1 MKQVNRDD
9 YKSEGG
15 GAMRRSL
22 LSLLFAAL
30 AVIPAGC
37 GGSKAVVAV
46 TISPTTGTVKLEQ
59 TLQFSD
65 TVTGNSD
72 TSVTWS
78 VNNVTGG
85 NASVGTI
92 TTQGLYTAPANAL
105 NASSVTVAAT
115 SVADTSKSAS
125 ATVTISSGATVTV
138 FPTSGVS
145 LQASETYQFTDTV
158 TNTISNS
165 NQSTAV
171 YWYVNSVQGGNSTTG
186 TITNTG
192 LYTAPSQIGTSTT
205 FVVKATLQ
213 ADSTSSGQTNV
224 AVVPA
229 GAPTLSN
236 IHPPNV
242 ATGAYFEDVYLNGS
256 NFVSTSVARANG
268 TPVATSFISS
278 SVLRARIPAA
288 NLSAAGTVF
297 IDVAQQS
304 GALSSI
310 ARLTVSDIA
319 PTLISTT
326 PDSTQQ
332 ITQNP
337 GSVGVNL
344 DGGYYTSETVTE
356 FNGVV
361 RASTIQNSRQLS
373 VTLDPSDIATAG
385 LFPVSVRNNS
395 SGITGQISAANLAV
409 RPGVTPQVLTTL
421 TVGNNPNAV
430 AINTA
435 TGIAVIANSGS
446 NSLTLIDLNAADSTY
461 LQQVGTITVGTSPS
475 SVAVDNSRNL
485 AVVANNGSNS
495 VSIVDLSAKAVKATI
510 ASPSSVDSFPYAV
523 GVNPL
528 TGRALLAYQN
538 SSTATIIDLDKLAV
552 SATGQIPTTGS
563 NPQVTVEP
571 RFNWGIVTPGGN
583 GSMSVVDLTGLGR
596 SVVSL
601 IAVPSSNGAVRK
613 SGTVTITTTDTLS
626 VTTGQSVD
634 VEGVNDASFDGVY
647 QVASASGTTFTYTQ
661 SGSDTTSGNG
671 TVSVAAP
678 LVTVALNQNVR
689 GIGINTETEQAVLAD
704 PSSTSVTFMSL
715 LDQSVSTLALETGT
729 TASAVNPLTNV
740 AVTVNSIGNQAS
752 LLDLQTQSRIAQL
765 TVGRKPVAVAV
776 DPVTNIALT
785 VNQTD
790 NTVTLIQLGTIRPLQ
805 VVQVS
810 PFSVFNSATTSQTV
824 TLVGNGFNSSSTVR
838 LNEAALA
845 TTFVSS
851 RELTALVP
859 ASMLSGPTR
868 YVVDVKNVDNTQS
881 NVTDFTVI
889 QTVPVGTAP
898 RGIALDR
905 ERNLAVVTNSG
916 SKSVSIINTSTF
928 GVSGTLNVGTSP
940 EGVAVSSLAGRAAVT
955 NTDDDTVS
963 IIDLDNIAV
972 STTVSVAP
980 SSGTSK
986 PIGIAIHPGSGQ
998 VVVADSNAT
1007 QVSFFNVTSP
1017 GTPTTLTV
1025 DAGPNAVAIDPTRN
1039 IAAVSEGASSEVV
1052 IIDLSTKQILNRV
1065 TGFSLPT
1072 GAIFDPDSDTFLVT
1086 SSLANDFG
1094 SVIARPDTGSYTVTF
1109 NKVGINPTSID
1120 YNYRSGTLL
1129 TTNTSSQTISIMDFL
1144 TKTIKA
1150 VIPIPVSQQFAVAI
1164 DPNTNRA
1171 IVVDQNNNR
1180 VLFIPLPK

>member
-1 MKQVNRDD
+1 
-9 YKSEGG
+9 
-15 GAMRRSL
+15 MRRSRW
-22 LSLLFAAL
+22 SLLIVGPM
-30 AVIPAGC
+30 VIQAGC
-37 GGSKAVVAV
+37 GSGKTTVAV

-59 TLQFSD
+59 TLQF
-65 TVTGNSD
+65 TPVVTGNSN

-85 NASVGTI
+85 NASVGTV

-105 NASSVTVAAT
+105 NASSVTVTAT

-125 ATVTISSGATVTV
+125 ATVTVSSGATVTV

-145 LQASETYQFTDTV
+145 LQVAETYQFTDTV
-158 TNTISNS
+158 TNTISNA

-171 YWYVNSVQGGNSTTG
+171 YWYVNGVQGGNSTTG

-192 LYTAPSQIGTSTT
+192 LYTAPLQIGSSTT
-205 FVVKATLQ
+205 YVVKATLQ
-213 ADSTSSGQTNV
+213 ADSTSSGQTNIT
-224 AVVPA
+224 VVPA

-236 IHPPNV
+236 IHPSNV
-242 ATGAYFEDVYLNGS
+242 ATGAYFEDIYLNGS
-256 NFVSTSVARANG
+256 NFVSTSVARVNG
-268 TPVATSFISS
+268 TAVATSFISS
-278 SVLRARIPAA
+278 SVLRARVPAA
-288 NLSAAGTVF
+288 SLATAGTLF

-310 ARLTVSDIA
+310 SRLTVLDIA

-326 PDSTQQ
+326 PDSTPQV
-332 ITQNP
+332 TQSP

-356 FNGVV
+356 FNGAI
-361 RASTIQNSRQLS
+361 RSSSIQNSRQLTA
-373 VTLDPSDIATAG
+373 TLDPSDVTTAG
-385 LFPVSVRNNS
+385 LFSVSVRNNS
-395 SGITGQISAANLAV
+395 SGVTNQLSATNLAV
-409 RPGVTPQVLTTL
+409 RPSTTPQGLTTL

-435 TGIAVIANSGS
+435 TGIAVIANGGS
-446 NSLTLIDLNAADSTY
+446 NSLTLIDLNAADATY
-461 LQQVGTITVGTSPS
+461 LQQVATISVGTSPTG
-475 SVAVDNSRNL
+475 VAVDNLRNL
-485 AVVANNGSNS
+485 AVVANNGNNS
-495 VSIVDLSAKAVKATI
+495 VSIVDLSSKTVKTTI
-510 ASPSSVDSFPYAV
+510 TAPSSVDTFPYAV
-523 GVNPL
+523 GANPL
-528 TGRALLAYQN
+528 TGRALLVYQN
-538 SSTATIIDLDKLAV
+538 SSTATILDLDKLAV

-563 NPQVTVEP
+563 NPQTIVDP
-571 RFNWGIVTPGGN
+571 RLNWGVVTPGGN
-583 GSMSVVDLTGLGR
+583 GSVSVVDLGGQGR
-596 SVVSL
+596 NVVSL

-613 SGTVTITTTDTLS
+613 GSAVTITTTDTLS
-626 VTTGQSVD
+626 LTTGQYVE
-634 VEGVNDASFDGVY
+634 VEGVNDSSFDGVF
-647 QVASASGTTFTYTQ
+647 QVASVPSGTTFTYAQ
-661 SGSDTTSGNG
+661 SGSDTASGNG

-678 LVTVALNQNVR
+678 LVTMALNQNVR
-689 GIGINTETEQAVLAD
+689 GIGLNTETEQVLFAD
-704 PSSTSVTFMSL
+704 PTSTSVTLLSL
-715 LDQSVSTLALETGT
+715 LDQSVHTLALETGT

-740 AVTVNSIGNQAS
+740 AVTVNSISGQAS
-752 LLDLQTQSRIAQL
+752 LVDMQTQSRIAQF

-790 NTVTLIQLGTIRPLQ
+790 NTVTLVQLGAIRSLQ
-805 VVQVS
+805 VVQLS
-810 PFSVFNSATTSQTV
+810 PFNVFNSATTNQTITV
-824 TLVGNGFNSSSTVR
+824 VGNGFDSASTIR
-838 LNEAALA
+838 LNETAL
-845 TTFVSS
+845 TTTLVSS
-851 RELTALVP
+851 RELTAVVP
-859 ASMLSGPTR
+859 ASMLSGPAR
-868 YVVDVKNVDNTQS
+868 YVVDVKNVDSTQS

-889 QTVPVGTAP
+889 EAVSVGTAP
-898 RGIALDR
+898 RGVALDR

-916 SKSVSIINTSTF
+916 SNSVSVINTSTF
-928 GVSGTLNVGTSP
+928 GISGTLKVGTSP
-940 EGVAVSSLAGRAAVT
+940 QGVALSSLAGRAVVT

-998 VVVADSNAT
+998 VVVADSNST
-1007 QVSFFNVTSP
+1007 EVSFFDVANP
-1017 GTPTTLTV
+1017 GTPSTLTL

-1072 GAIFDPDSDTFLVT
+1072 GAIYDPDSDTFLVT

-1094 SVIARPDTGSYTVTF
+1094 SITARPDTGTYTVVF
-1109 NKVGINPTSID
+1109 DKMGINPTSID
-1120 YNYRSGTLL
+1120 YGYRSGTLV
-1129 TTNTSSQTISIMDFL
+1129 TTNTSSQTISVMDFL

-1150 VIPIPVSQQFAVAI
+1150 IIPLSVSQQFAVAI

-1180 VLFIPLPK
+1180 VLFFPLPK